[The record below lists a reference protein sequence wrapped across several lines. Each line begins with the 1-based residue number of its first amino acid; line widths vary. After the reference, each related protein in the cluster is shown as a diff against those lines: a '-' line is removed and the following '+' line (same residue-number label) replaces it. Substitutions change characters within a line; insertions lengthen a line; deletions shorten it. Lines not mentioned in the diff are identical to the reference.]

1 MKILIGDILQ
11 SKAQTLINTV
21 NCVGIMGKGIAL
33 EFKKRFPDM
42 FEDYFKK
49 CERKEVKPGVP
60 YLFRT
65 LLPPQV
71 INFPT
76 KDHWKSVSQIEDI
89 EHGLQ
94 YLLAHYK
101 EWGIASLAIPPLGCG
116 NGQLEWRAVGPLIYK
131 YAKQMDISVEL
142 YAPYGVSPRDLTIQF
157 LSGPAPAASH
167 QNGKPVQSAINPAWV
182 ALVEILHRI
191 EKQPYHW
198 PVGRTIFQKIAYIAT
213 RQGVPTGF
221 VYQKGSFGPFS
232 KELKNA
238 ETKLVNNNLLQE
250 ERFGKMFMVKVG
262 PNFERVKTSYE
273 PSLAQWGSIID
284 KTTDLFVRMNTE
296 RAEIVST
303 VIYSTD
309 LLRKATKTPPEE
321 TAVLESVMQWKQK
334 RRPPINQSTV
344 ASTIRNLAILRWLDL
359 KPAVNLPLSEE
370 EGALA

>member
-1 MKILIGDILQ
+1 M
-11 SKAQTLINTV
+11 
-21 NCVGIMGKGIAL
+21 
-33 EFKKRFPDM
+33 DM
-42 FEDYFKK
+42 
-49 CERKEVKPGVP
+49 
-60 YLFRT
+60 
-65 LLPPQV
+65 
-71 INFPT
+71 
-76 KDHWKSVSQIEDI
+76 
-89 EHGLQ
+89 
-94 YLLAHYK
+94 
-101 EWGIASLAIPPLGCG
+101 
-116 NGQLEWRAVGPLIYK
+116 
-131 YAKQMDISVEL
+131 SVEV
-142 YAPYGVSPRDLTIQF
+142 YAPYGASPRDLTIEF
-157 LSGPAPAASH
+157 LSNPAPAASH

-198 PVGRTIFQKIAYIAT
+198 PVGRTIFQKIAYVAT
-213 RQGVPTGF
+213 RQGLPTGF

-262 PNFERVKTSYE
+262 PNFERVKMNYE

-296 RAEIVST
+296 QSEIVST

-359 KPAVNLPLSEE
+359 KPAVNLPLPEE